1 MGDMSEAFDAYHKW
15 LGIPP
20 DQQPADHYRLLGIGL
35 YESDADVIEA
45 AANQR
50 TTYLQERAAGEH
62 AQLTQKLLNEISQ
75 ARRCLLNT
83 EQKRSYDTSLQAAQS
98 QGAVEAEPPATKI
111 GGHSNLLVWGGIATS
126 VVLVLLLVVVLFR
139 GDGQRAGD
147 AGMLVVRWE
156 PTQRQGA
163 VLQIDGEN
171 VPLSPEREFE
181 VVLTRQPR
189 FRHRIVM
196 QRTGFRTIKREL
208 TVTPDDRTTIQPNW
222 QRERR

>member
-1 MGDMSEAFDAYHKW
+1 MSEAFDAYHKW
-15 LGIPP
+15 LGISP

-83 EQKRSYDTSLQAAQS
+83 EQKRSYDNSLQARRS
-98 QGAVEAEPPATKI
+98 QKSAEAETPATKI
-111 GGHSNLLVWGGIATS
+111 GGHSKLLVWGGIATS
-126 VVLVLLLVVVLFR
+126 VVLILLLVVVLLR
-139 GDGQRAGD
+139 GDGQGAGA
-147 AGMLVVRWE
+147 AGMLVVRWD

-163 VLQIDGEN
+163 VLEIDGEN
-171 VPLSPEREFE
+171 VPLEPEREFE

-196 QRTGFRTIKREL
+196 QRTGYRTIKREL